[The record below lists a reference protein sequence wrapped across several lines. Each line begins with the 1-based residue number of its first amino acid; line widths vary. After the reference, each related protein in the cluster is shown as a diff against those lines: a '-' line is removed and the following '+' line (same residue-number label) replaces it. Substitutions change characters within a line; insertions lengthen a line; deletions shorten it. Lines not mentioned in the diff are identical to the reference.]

1 MVFGYVEKRLDKK
14 AKDYKIFDVSGQQII
29 TIYILPNILLLLLLC
44 FSGING
50 GYLFENPNIFYFV
63 KVMYVLNFT
72 IIKD

>member
-44 FSGING
+44 FSSING
-50 GYLFENPNIFYFV
+50 GYLFENSNIFYFV

-72 IIKD
+72 IVKD

>member
-50 GYLFENPNIFYFV
+50 GYFSKILIYF
-63 KVMYVLNFT
+63 
-72 IIKD
+72 IS